1 MFKITLDNSAY
12 NIDFISPTELVVRKL
27 PSVTVGKKVTSYA
40 RPRLEEQPTM
50 AAQKKPKF
58 GIIPVERLAKQGNDT
73 KPKQEAKTTSV
84 KELLLELG
92 KQMGIQ
98 L

>member
-1 MFKITLDNSAY
+1 MFKITLDNKTY
-12 NIDFISPTELVVRKL
+12 IIDSISPTELKVRKL
-27 PSVTVGKKVTSYA
+27 PSVTVGIKKATPLA
-40 RPRLEEQPTM
+40 RPTLEAQPTM
-50 AAQKKPKF
+50 AAKPKF

-73 KPKQEAKTTSV
+73 TSEQAKTV
-84 KELLLELG
+84 KKLLIEIG

>member
-1 MFKITLDNSAY
+1 MFKITFNNSSY
-12 NIDFISPTELVVRKL
+12 IIDVIGPTELKVRKL
-27 PSVTVGKKVTSYA
+27 PSIPVGMKKVTTLV

-50 AAQKKPKF
+50 AAKPKF

-73 KPKQEAKTTSV
+73 TPKQAKT
-84 KELLLELG
+84 KELLLEIG
-92 KQMGIQ
+92 RQMGIQ

>member
-1 MFKITLDNSAY
+1 MFKITFNNSSY
-12 NIDFISPTELVVRKL
+12 IIDVIGPTELKVRKL
-27 PSVTVGKKVTSYA
+27 PSITVGKKVTSYA

-50 AAQKKPKF
+50 VAQEKPKF

-73 KPKQEAKTTSV
+73 KPEQAKTASV
-84 KELLLELG
+84 KSLLLEIG

>member
-40 RPRLEEQPTM
+40 RPRLEEQPIK
-50 AAQKKPKF
+50 AAQEKPKF

-73 KPKQEAKTTSV
+73 KPEQAKTASV
-84 KELLLELG
+84 KSLLLEIG